1 MNFEKLKITE
11 QSPPGPSMDQEKKS
25 TEPGAEEPKV
35 RYSGAARM
43 RYKKKPKR
51 LGAEQAQS
59 ASAPALE
66 SGASDSRVQGANAL
80 HPSTL
85 CLVFSTG
92 GPIRDRSLM
101 DKQDPGL
108 NSKAWILVKSSEK
121 KEATSSHFAALVNDR
136 AIQAVM

>member
-59 ASAPALE
+59 ASAPA
-66 SGASDSRVQGANAL
+66 
-80 HPSTL
+80 
-85 CLVFSTG
+85 TG